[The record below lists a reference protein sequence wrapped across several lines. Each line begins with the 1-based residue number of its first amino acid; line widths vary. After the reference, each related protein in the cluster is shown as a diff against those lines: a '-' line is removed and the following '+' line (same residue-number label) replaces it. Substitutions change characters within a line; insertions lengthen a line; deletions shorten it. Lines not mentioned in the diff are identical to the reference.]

1 MNPRYA
7 VDDETYLTPD
17 LNLTEKVS
25 SWNINHS
32 EIDRFK
38 LLSEYIIHCLPAGI
52 QPIRVLEN
60 SFVKSEWEIDDIVQV
75 HHFGISQLSHT
86 TKYLRKEAIF
96 LPTKQPHTPSWRR
109 IFCRL
114 DFNLFWIWILNNW
127 II

>member
-38 LLSEYIIHCLPAGI
+38 LLSEYIIHCRD
-52 QPIRVLEN
+52 QPIWVLEN
-60 SFVKSEWEIDDIVQV
+60 SFVKSESEIDDIQV
-75 HHFGISQLSHT
+75 HHFGISQLSQLSHT
-86 TKYLRKEAIF
+86 IKYLRKEAIF
-96 LPTKQPHTPSWRR
+96 LATKQPY
-109 IFCRL
+109 
-114 DFNLFWIWILNNW
+114 ILG
-127 II
+127 